1 MRFSVFKC
9 LVIFILGSYPPQIL
23 VLANA
28 QKGTFSKFESEV
40 SSFPICFVC
49 LHFKDACCLVL
60 TLRLELHAKR
70 GLKAGIWSIHAFA
83 LPAGGQVPRFLVLPV
98 GGQDPFVSLPLFLS
112 RVSGGR
118 RSWLMEALLISQT
131 VRDRRSRKE
140 DALVNGAWTSNLPN
154 SPLLPSNNGRTTGLE
169 DPSSIKADKSWPWRP
184 VARSKISII
193 NRSLFVWAQQKWDC
207 LKLMPTNMSNMGTSD
222 LQHS

>member
-1 MRFSVFKC
+1 MKTGSPAISDKFAKTSLVVGILLWLLVVSVSIDFPT
-9 LVIFILGSYPPQIL
+9 S
-23 VLANA
+23 
-28 QKGTFSKFESEV
+28 TF
-40 SSFPICFVC
+40 
-49 LHFKDACCLVL
+49 HACCFVL
-60 TLRLELHAKR
+60 TLRWELQVKR
-70 GLKAGIWSIHAFA
+70 GLKAGICFKDAFA
-83 LPAGGQVPRFLVLPV
+83 VPAGGQVPRFLVLPV

-169 DPSSIKADKSWPWRP
+169 DPSSIKADKSWPWMP
-184 VARSKISII
+184 VAKKSWQRSKFSII
-193 NRSLFVWAQQKWDC
+193 DRSL
-207 LKLMPTNMSNMGTSD
+207 
-222 LQHS
+222 

>member
-1 MRFSVFKC
+1 MKTGSPPSTEAINLLKPASQLAFFYGC
-9 LVIFILGSYPPQIL
+9 LLSTS
-23 VLANA
+23 
-28 QKGTFSKFESEV
+28 TF
-40 SSFPICFVC
+40 P
-49 LHFKDACCLVL
+49 ACCFVL
-60 TLRLELHAKR
+60 TLRWELQVKR
-70 GLKAGIWSIHAFA
+70 GFKAA

-140 DALVNGAWTSNLPN
+140 DALVNGVWISNLPN

-169 DPSSIKADKSWPWRP
+169 DLDPSSIKADKSWPWMP
-184 VARSKISII
+184 VAKKSWQRSKFSII
-193 NRSLFVWAQQKWDC
+193 DRSL
-207 LKLMPTNMSNMGTSD
+207 
-222 LQHS
+222 